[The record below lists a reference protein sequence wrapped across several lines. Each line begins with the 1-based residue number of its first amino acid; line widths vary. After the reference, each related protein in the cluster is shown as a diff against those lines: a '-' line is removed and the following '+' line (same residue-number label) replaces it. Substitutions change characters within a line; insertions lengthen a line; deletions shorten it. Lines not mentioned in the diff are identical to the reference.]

1 MSDQK
6 LLALTEANSSFSR
19 TVPGLQI
26 AWDSTSLGL
35 LKSCPWK
42 YYLAMIEGWESK
54 RRATPLTFG
63 IWFHEA
69 AEEYHKLRA
78 QEIDHDEAV
87 LQVVKSALLK
97 SGERDEEGSWIPWT
111 SDDNRR
117 SRYTLVRSVVWYL
130 DTYVDD
136 PVRTVIRDNGK
147 PAVELS
153 FRLPINLSSPDGTDY
168 MLCGHIDRVGDLDG
182 QLYVTDYKTSG
193 TTLSSHFFSKFSPG
207 NQMSLYTFAGN
218 VIFGRPLSGVII
230 DGIQC
235 AVGFNRYARGFAQ
248 RTPNQIEEWLDDTMM
263 WIRMAEVY
271 AKAQEWPMNDTSC
284 SMYGG
289 CTFQGV
295 CGSDPSVRQAHLD
308 SDFTRRVWD
317 PLISRGD

>member
-1 MSDQK
+1 MSK
-6 LLALTEANSSFSR
+6 LLALTSQNSSFST

-35 LKSCPWK
+35 LKACPWK
-42 YYLAMIEGWESK
+42 YYLAMVEGWESK

-63 IWFHEA
+63 IWFHEGT
-69 AEEYHKLRA
+69 EQYHKLTA
-78 QEIDHDEAV
+78 TGVNHDAAV
-87 LQVVKSALLK
+87 HQVVKSALEK
-97 SGERDEEGSWIPWT
+97 SGHRDDEGRFVPWE

-117 SRYTLVRSVVWYL
+117 TRFTLARALVWYL
-130 DTYVDD
+130 DVYREDAVKTL
-136 PVRTVIRDNGK
+136 IRDNGK

-153 FRLPINLSSPDGTDY
+153 FRLPLDVEAPDGNMY
-168 MLCGHIDRVGDLDG
+168 LLCGHLDRVGELDG

-193 TTLSSHFFSKFSPG
+193 STLSSHFFSKFSPS

-218 VIFGRPLSGVII
+218 IIFGKPLAGVII

-235 AVGFNRYARGFAQ
+235 AVGFNRFSRGFAP
-248 RTPNQIEEWLDDTMM
+248 RTPNQIEEWLEDTLM
-263 WIRMAEVY
+263 WIKLAEVY
-271 AKAQEWPMNDTSC
+271 AKAEHWPMNDTSC

-289 CTFQGV
+289 CAFQGV
-295 CGSDPSVRQAHLD
+295 CGKDPSVRHTFLEA
-308 SDFTRRVWD
+308 DFTRRVWD